1 MFSSLAI
8 CATCQVASRVAMAQ
22 PLGGMR
28 LPLAIPTKSCS
39 DIRKNSSPTT
49 GRPTPKR
56 FIICFSDGSCRPTPN
71 SQDEILDPLCDV
83 VGSLNQQKL
92 DPTVINQTLPAWRGA
107 TLRAA
112 MSRMRYDISRHNNL

>member
-56 FIICFSDGSCRPTPN
+56 FIICFSDGSCHPTPN

-83 VGSLNQQKL
+83 VGSLNLPVLIKL
-92 DPTVINQTLPAWRGA
+92 CPHGGGN
-107 TLRAA
+107 AA
-112 MSRMRYDISRHNNL
+112 RRNVAHAL